1 MQKLIFLLCIAA
13 GWQGWV
19 HKDPAAGGHEAPP
32 AYPKPTFL
40 LVAMDKDVPG
50 STLLYLEQLLID
62 SLETSTRIY
71 PWVLD
76 APTHSGVMYRKRYI
90 ADSLLAYLR
99 QHKPLASTKHIWVS
113 SSDIG
118 SSLGSGANAGI
129 LGLSYLEGCCAV
141 VSDYRLHK
149 HGRSRDSVDHY
160 LGRVVLHEAAHT
172 LGLQHCTTP
181 NCIMEQ
187 RQYHHA
193 AASMQFFCPFCR
205 TMLKDSRK
213 RF

>member
-1 MQKLIFLLCIAA
+1 MQKLIFFLGILAF
-13 GWQGWV
+13 WQWWV
-19 HKDPAAGGHEAPP
+19 QRDPAAGGYAALC

-40 LVAMDKDVPG
+40 LLAMDKDVPG
-50 STLLYLEQLLID
+50 STLLYLEQLLAD
-62 SLETSTRIY
+62 SLETTTRIY
-71 PWVLD
+71 PCVLA
-76 APTHSGVMYRKRYI
+76 APTDTGMMYRKRYI

-99 QHKPLASTKHIWVS
+99 LHKPAADTKHIWVT

-118 SSLGSGANAGI
+118 SSLGSGANVGI
-129 LGLSYLEGCCAV
+129 LGLSYVEGCCAV

-205 TMLKDSRK
+205 TMLKDSGK